1 MPVLTPSPTAS
12 RVSTFFELPY
22 FGRGN
27 DKLSDATLTFSLPVG
42 HTCPGALTCLAFSDR
57 DTGKITDGPC
67 QSCRCNEAGVE
78 ARRPSVRKSRWRNF
92 DLIRQM
98 PAGALPDALFHGIQ
112 YARQLKTT
120 HVRWFTGGDCFSTAL
135 RDGIIAAAERTPDLI
150 HYFYTKNLPLFV
162 VGDPPRPLLLPR
174 NLRITASWGGKFDHL
189 IEQGFFPRSARVLN
203 YEHEAEALGLPI
215 DKTDFYAWSETPVHF
230 CHISHGVQPPGTPAA
245 EAIKARRREGGF
257 TGYGSKRK
265 SS

>member
-1 MPVLTPSPTAS
+1 MPVLSLPSINPNIG
-12 RVSTFFELPY
+12 TFYELPS

-27 DKLSDATLTFSLPVG
+27 DKLSDATLTFSLPAG

-67 QSCRCNEAGVE
+67 QSFRCYEASVE
-78 ARRPSVRKSRWRNF
+78 TRPNVRKSRWRNF
-92 DLIRQM
+92 DLIRQI
-98 PAGALPDALFHGIQ
+98 PADVLPDVLFHGIQ

-120 HVRWFTGGDCFSTAL
+120 HVRWFTGGDCFSATL
-135 RDGIIAAAERTPDLI
+135 RDGIIATAERTPDLV

-162 VGDPPRPLLLPR
+162 VGDPPRPLPLPW

-189 IEQGFFPRSARVLN
+189 IEQGLFPRSARVLN

-230 CHISHGVQPPGTPAA
+230 CHLSHGTQPPGSPAG
-245 EAIKARRREGGF
+245 EAIKTRRRNGGF